1 MILTRARC
9 GPLNRRVP
17 LIVSLRLI
25 HTTQSRWDAPK
36 FTQRTPTS
44 EGGKIWSSADEA
56 VQDLEGGK
64 TLLSGGFGLCGTP
77 DTLIQALS
85 RRPEVKGLTAASN
98 NAGVGDRG
106 LGKLLYTGQ
115 ISKMICSYI
124 GNNKN
129 LESLY
134 LAGKVAIE
142 LTPQGTLAEKIR
154 SAGAGVPAFFT
165 PTGFGTAVQT
175 GGMPIKY
182 REGSD
187 GEIEVPGLAKEVREF
202 GGRQYILEE
211 SLPADYAF
219 IRVHK
224 ADAYG
229 NCQFRYT
236 TQNFSS
242 VMARAAKLTIV
253 EAEEI
258 VPVGAIDPQHVHL
271 PGVYVDRIVP
281 ATAPKEIEFRTTS
294 PGKDAAVDID
304 AALGEKGEARERREI
319 IVRRAAKELKDG
331 YYVNLGIGMPNLV
344 PSFLPEGVTV
354 HLQSEN
360 GILGMGPYP
369 TEDKVDADIINAG
382 KETVTLLPGASIFN
396 SAESFGMIRGGHIDV
411 ALLGAF
417 QVSQTGDLANYMI
430 PRKMVK
436 GMGGAMVC
444 LDLHKAE
451 PYLFI
456 HFLQDLVSN
465 PDGTRVIVLMEHV
478 AKGNKHKIM
487 KECALPLTGPRCVS
501 QIITDLCVFDI
512 DRKQGKM
519 TLTELQPGV
528 TLAEVRE
535 KTDADYDVAPGVKE
549 VPA

>member
-1 MILTRARC
+1 MIAHARL
-9 GPLNRRVP
+9 GHARRPLRVP
-17 LIVSLRLI
+17 LVVSLRLI
-25 HTTQSRWDAPK
+25 HATPRRFDASKPAGLQHVPK
-36 FTQRTPTS
+36 T
-44 EGGKIWSSADEA
+44 GKGKIWESADEA
-56 VQDLEGGK
+56 VKDLEGGK

-106 LGKLLYTGQ
+106 KLLYTGQ
-115 ISKMICSYI
+115 VSKMICSYI

-129 LESLY
+129 LENLY
-134 LAGKVAIE
+134 LSGKVAIE

-154 SAGAGVPAFFT
+154 SAGAGVPAFYT
-165 PTGFGTAVQT
+165 PTGFGTDVQA

-182 REGSD
+182 KEGTD
-187 GEIEVPGLAKEVREF
+187 GEIETPGLAKEVREF
-202 GGRQYILEE
+202 GGRKYILEE
-211 SLPADYAF
+211 SLPGDYAF
-219 IRVHK
+219 IRAHK

-229 NCQFRYT
+229 NLQFRYT
-236 TQNFSS
+236 TQNFSA

-258 VPVGAIDPQHVHL
+258 VPVGSIDPQHVHV

-281 ATAPKEIEFRTTS
+281 ATAPKEIEFRTVT
-294 PGKDAAVDID
+294 PDKNAPVDVE
-304 AALGEKGEARERREI
+304 AALGEKGEARERRER
-319 IVRRAAKELKDG
+319 IVKRAAKELKDG

-344 PSFLPEGVTV
+344 PSFLPEGVIV

-369 TEDKVDADIINAG
+369 TEDEVDADIINAG
-382 KETVTLLPGASIFN
+382 KETVTLLPGASVFS

-411 ALLGAF
+411 AMLGAF

-436 GMGGAMVC
+436 GMGGAM
-444 LDLHKAE
+444 
-451 PYLFI
+451 
-456 HFLQDLVSN
+456 DLVSN
-465 PDGTRVIVLMEHV
+465 PDGTKVIVLMDHV
-478 AKGNKHKIM
+478 AKGGKHKIM
-487 KECALPLTGPRCVS
+487 KECALPLTGTRCVS
-501 QIITDLCVFDI
+501 QIITDLCVFEI
-512 DRKQGKM
+512 DRKNGKM

-528 TLAEVRE
+528 TLEEVRE
-535 KTDADYDVAPGVKE
+535 KTDADYEVASDVKE
-549 VPA
+549 TGV

>member
-1 MILTRARC
+1 MLSRARF
-9 GPLNRRVP
+9 GQAKRASRVP
-17 LIVSLRLI
+17 LVVSLRLI
-25 HTTQSRWDAPK
+25 HTSPRLLDAPK
-36 FTQRTPTS
+36 PVQRAPTAGS
-44 EGGKIWSSADEA
+44 GKIWESADEA
-56 VQDLEGGK
+56 VKDLEGGK

-77 DTLIQALS
+77 DTLIQALA
-85 RRPEVKGLTAASN
+85 RRPDVKGLTAVSN
-98 NAGVGDRG
+98 NAGVGERG
-106 LGKLLYTGQ
+106 LGKLLHTGQ

-124 GNNKN
+124 GTNKN

-134 LAGKVAIE
+134 LSGKVSIE

-182 REGSD
+182 KEGSD

-202 GGRQYILEE
+202 GGRKYIMEE

-219 IRVHK
+219 VRVHK

-236 TQNFSS
+236 TQNFSA

-258 VPVGAIDPQHVHL
+258 VPIGAIDPQHVHV

-281 ATAPKEIEFRTTS
+281 ATAPKEIEFRTTT
-294 PGKDAAVDID
+294 PDKNAPVDVD
-304 AALGEKGEARERREI
+304 AALGEKGEARERREK
-319 IVRRAAKELKDG
+319 IVKRAAKELKDG

-344 PSFLPEGVTV
+344 PSFLPEGVVV

-369 TEDKVDADIINAG
+369 TEDEVDADIINAG
-382 KETVTLLPGASIFN
+382 KETVTLLPGASVFH

-411 ALLGAF
+411 AMLGAF

-436 GMGGAMVC
+436 GMGGAM
-444 LDLHKAE
+444 
-451 PYLFI
+451 
-456 HFLQDLVSN
+456 DLVSN
-465 PDGTRVIVLMEHV
+465 PDGTKVIVLMDHV
-478 AKGNKHKIM
+478 AKGGKHKIM
-487 KECALPLTGPRCVS
+487 KECALPLTGTRCVS

-512 DRKQGKM
+512 DRKNGKM
-519 TLTELQPGV
+519 TLSELQPGA

-549 VPA
+549 IPA

>member
-1 MILTRARC
+1 MILTRARF
-9 GPLNRRVP
+9 GPLNRRLP

-25 HTTQSRWDAPK
+25 YTTQSRWNAPQ
-36 FTQRTPTS
+36 FTERAPTT
-44 EGGKIWSSADEA
+44 GKGKLWDSADEA

-85 RRPEVKGLTAASN
+85 RRPEVKSLTAVSN

-182 REGSD
+182 REGPD
-187 GEIEVPGLAKEVREF
+187 GEIEVPGWPKRLGSLV
-202 GGRQYILEE
+202 GGIYLEE

-219 IRVHK
+219 VRRFWLRIIGPLPK
-224 ADAYG
+224 TDPA
-229 NCQFRYT
+229 T
-236 TQNFSS
+236 
-242 VMARAAKLTIV
+242 
-253 EAEEI
+253 AEEI
-258 VPVGAIDPQHVHL
+258 VPVGEIDPQHVHL

-281 ATAPKEIEFRTTS
+281 ATAPKEIEFRTVS
-294 PGKDAAVDID
+294 PSKDAAVDVD
-304 AALGEKGEARERREI
+304 AALGEKGEARERRER
-319 IVRRAAKELKDG
+319 IVKRAAKELKDG

-354 HLQSEN
+354 HMQSEN

-369 TEDKVDADIINAG
+369 TEDQVDADIINAG
-382 KETVTLLPGASIFN
+382 KETVTLLPGASVFN

-411 ALLGAF
+411 AMLGAF
-417 QVSQTGDLANYMI
+417 QVSQAGDLANYMI

-436 GMGGAMVC
+436 GMGGAM
-444 LDLHKAE
+444 
-451 PYLFI
+451 
-456 HFLQDLVSN
+456 DLVSN
-465 PDGTRVIVLMEHV
+465 PDGTKVIVLMEHV

-519 TLTELQPGV
+519 TLTELHPGV

-549 VPA
+549 IPA

>member
-1 MILTRARC
+1 MILARVRF

-17 LIVSLRLI
+17 LVISLRQI

-36 FTQRTPTS
+36 STQRAPTS
-44 EGGKIWSSADEA
+44 GKGKIWDNADEA

-77 DTLIQALS
+77 DTLIQALA
-85 RRPEVKGLTAASN
+85 RRPEVKGLTAVSN
-98 NAGVGDRG
+98 NAGVGERG

-165 PTGFGTAVQT
+165 PTGFGTAVQA

-182 REGSD
+182 REGTD
-187 GEIEVPGLAKEVREF
+187 GEIEIPGLAKEVREF
-202 GGRQYILEE
+202 GGRQYILEH

-219 IRVHK
+219 VRVHK

-281 ATAPKEIEFRTTS
+281 ATAPKEIEFRTVARS
-294 PGKDAAVDID
+294 KDAAVDVD
-304 AALGEKGEARERREI
+304 AALGEGGEARERRER
-319 IVRRAAKELKDG
+319 IVKRAAKELKDG

-344 PSFLPEGVTV
+344 PSFLPEGITV

-369 TEDKVDADIINAG
+369 TEKEVDADIINAG
-382 KETVTLLPGASIFN
+382 KETVTLLPGASVFN

-411 ALLGAF
+411 AMLGAF
-417 QVSQTGDLANYMI
+417 QVSQSGDLANYMI

-436 GMGGAMVC
+436 GMGGAM
-444 LDLHKAE
+444 
-451 PYLFI
+451 
-456 HFLQDLVSN
+456 DLV
-465 PDGTRVIVLMEHV
+465 IVMMEHV

-535 KTDADYDVAPGVKE
+535 KTDADYDIAPGVKE
-549 VPA
+549 IPA

>member
-1 MILTRARC
+1 MILTRVRF

-17 LIVSLRLI
+17 LVVSLRQI

-36 FTQRTPTS
+36 STQRAPTS
-44 EGGKIWSSADEA
+44 GKGKIWGSADEA

-64 TLLSGGFGLCGTP
+64 ILLSGGFGLCGTP
-77 DTLIQALS
+77 DTLIQALA
-85 RRPEVKGLTAASN
+85 RRPDVKGLTAVSN
-98 NAGVGDRG
+98 NAGVGERG

-187 GEIEVPGLAKEVREF
+187 GEVEIPGLPKEVREF
-202 GGRQYILEE
+202 GGRQYILEQ

-219 IRVHK
+219 VRVHK

-281 ATAPKEIEFRTTS
+281 ATSPKEIEFRTTS
-294 PGKDAAVDID
+294 PSKDAAVDVE
-304 AALGEKGEARERREI
+304 AALGEKGEARERRER
-319 IVRRAAKELKDG
+319 IVK
-331 YYVNLGIGMPNLV
+331 
-344 PSFLPEGVTV
+344 
-354 HLQSEN
+354 
-360 GILGMGPYP
+360 
-369 TEDKVDADIINAG
+369 
-382 KETVTLLPGASIFN
+382 
-396 SAESFGMIRGGHIDV
+396 
-411 ALLGAF
+411 
-417 QVSQTGDLANYMI
+417 
-430 PRKMVK
+430 
-436 GMGGAMVC
+436 
-444 LDLHKAE
+444 
-451 PYLFI
+451 
-456 HFLQDLVSN
+456 
-465 PDGTRVIVLMEHV
+465 
-478 AKGNKHKIM
+478 
-487 KECALPLTGPRCVS
+487 
-501 QIITDLCVFDI
+501 
-512 DRKQGKM
+512 
-519 TLTELQPGV
+519 
-528 TLAEVRE
+528 
-535 KTDADYDVAPGVKE
+535 
-549 VPA
+549 

>member
-1 MILTRARC
+1 MILTRVRF

-17 LIVSLRLI
+17 LVISLRSI
-25 HTTQSRWDAPK
+25 HTTQSRWNAPTS
-36 FTQRTPTS
+36 TQRAPTD
-44 EGGKIWSSADEA
+44 GKGKLWDSADEA
-56 VQDLEGGK
+56 VRDLEGGK

-98 NAGVGDRG
+98 NAGVGERG
-106 LGKLLYTGQ
+106 LGKLLYTVQ

-187 GEIEVPGLAKEVREF
+187 GEIETPGLAKEVREF

-219 IRVHK
+219 FRVHK

-229 NCQFRYT
+229 NCQFRYA

-258 VPVGAIDPQHVHL
+258 VSVGAIDPQHVHI
-271 PGVYVDRIVP
+271 PGIYVDRVVP
-281 ATAPKEIEFRTTS
+281 ATAPKETEFRTIS
-294 PGKDAAVDID
+294 SSKDAGVDVE

-319 IVRRAAKELKDG
+319 IVKRAAKELKDG
-331 YYVNLGIGMPNLV
+331 YYVNLGAFVLECPTSSRRSCPKVLRFTCNPKTEFSIW
-344 PSFLPEGVTV
+344 
-354 HLQSEN
+354 
-360 GILGMGPYP
+360 GPYL
-369 TEDKVDADIINAG
+369 TEEEVDADIINAG
-382 KETVTLLPGASIFN
+382 KGTVTLLPGASVFN

-417 QVSQTGDLANYMI
+417 QVSQSGDLANYMI

-436 GMGGAMVC
+436 GMGGAM
-444 LDLHKAE
+444 
-451 PYLFI
+451 
-456 HFLQDLVSN
+456 DLVSN
-465 PDGTRVIVLMEHV
+465 PDGTKVIVLMEHV
-478 AKGNKHKIM
+478 AKGNKHKII

-501 QIITDLCVFDI
+501 QIITDLCVFNI

-535 KTDADYDVAPGVKE
+535 KTDAEYDIAPGVKE

>member
-1 MILTRARC
+1 MILTRARF

-17 LIVSLRLI
+17 LVFSLRQI
-25 HTTQSRWDAPK
+25 HATQTRWDAPRSS
-36 FTQRTPTS
+36 QRAPNS
-44 EGGKIWSSADEA
+44 GKDKIWSNADEA

-77 DTLIQALS
+77 DTLIQALA
-85 RRPEVKGLTAASN
+85 RRPEVKGLTAVSN
-98 NAGVGDRG
+98 NAGVGERG

-165 PTGFGTAVQT
+165 PTGFGTAVQA

-182 REGSD
+182 REGTD
-187 GEIEVPGLAKEVREF
+187 GEIEIPGLAKEVREF
-202 GGRQYILEE
+202 GGRQYIMEH

-219 IRVHK
+219 VRVHK

-229 NCQFRYT
+229 NCQFRYA

-281 ATAPKEIEFRTTS
+281 ATAPKEIEFRTIS
-294 PGKDAAVDID
+294 PGKDAAIDVD
-304 AALGEKGEARERREI
+304 AALGEKGEARERRER
-319 IVRRAAKELKDG
+319 IVKRAAKELRDG

-344 PSFLPEGVTV
+344 PSFLPKGITV

-369 TEDKVDADIINAG
+369 TEEEVDADIINAG
-382 KETVTLLPGASIFN
+382 KETVTLLPGASVFN

-411 ALLGAF
+411 AMLGAF
-417 QVSQTGDLANYMI
+417 QVSQAGDLANYMI

-436 GMGGAMVC
+436 GMGGAM
-444 LDLHKAE
+444 
-451 PYLFI
+451 
-456 HFLQDLVSN
+456 DLVSN
-465 PDGTRVIVLMEHV
+465 PDGTKVIVMMEHV

-549 VPA
+549 IPA